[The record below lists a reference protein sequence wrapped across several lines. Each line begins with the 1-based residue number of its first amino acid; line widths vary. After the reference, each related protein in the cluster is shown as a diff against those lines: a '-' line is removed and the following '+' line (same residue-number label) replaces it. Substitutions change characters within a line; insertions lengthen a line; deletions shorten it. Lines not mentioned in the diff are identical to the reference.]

1 LFERLIALGFSDTSP
16 RYGCGTGRKTTRRGS
31 ISTRISDLDGS
42 DFVAKFWIVL
52 PLGQRSADRSAETNS
67 TDPPGKGRV
76 KARKGMDH
84 LEEDVKI
91 LRDGLR
97 GRNLPA

>member
-1 LFERLIALGFSDTSP
+1 MSVHTAFGLETS
-16 RYGCGTGRKTTRRGS
+16 GTLWRE
-31 ISTRISDLDGS
+31 
-42 DFVAKFWIVL
+42 FWIL
-52 PLGQRSADRSAETNS
+52 RPLGRGPVDRSAEANS
-67 TDPPGKGRV
+67 TDPPGKDRV

-97 GRNLPA
+97 G

>member
-1 LFERLIALGFSDTSP
+1 
-16 RYGCGTGRKTTRRGS
+16 
-31 ISTRISDLDGS
+31 
-42 DFVAKFWIVL
+42 VL
-52 PLGQRSADRSAETNS
+52 RTNS

-91 LRDGLR
+91 LLDGLR
-97 GRNLPA
+97 GRNLQA